1 MRLGLHVQADRAIDK
16 AIDYC
21 ARVQPEAMKWLS
33 PSADVLARCR
43 QVSPR
48 TRHILRN
55 VWSDQRLSRYSDFK
69 SGTLSIAR
77 GLLNHPALK
86 ADADGPVLW
95 VEGFNEHVTP
105 STPGDYLR
113 DFARAEAGLA
123 RSLVDAGAGALIG
136 GFSTGVLDEGKVGD
150 FRAAL
155 QLCHD
160 DPRRVAL
167 HFHEYAGAYMGL
179 FVETPDGKNQ
189 WERPANRWNGYSA
202 TREAYYA
209 PGLTGWLTLRYR
221 KLIPYLDASGL
232 GNVRFAITES
242 GIDDTNPRPGGPNL
256 KGWRDYANDPQ
267 WTNGPLG
274 DIADQWHWYLS
285 QITRD
290 AARFVGVVGYGFGTI
305 DPAWLSFDDSVEPAM
320 LERIIN
326 RQLEIPSGA
335 AVAVTPT
342 PLPRPRP
349 TPTPTPGAGLRPRA
363 TAAIEVRCSVAPGE
377 GAAAFAG
384 RAAGWPEATFAQR
397 SAWAREIAA
406 ANNLETP
413 AFRAGLA
420 YRMPDAWFAVKEA

>member
-48 TRHILRN
+48 TRHIVRN

-69 SGTLSIAR
+69 GGTLSIVR
-77 GLLNHPALK
+77 SLLHHPALK

-95 VEGFNEHVTP
+95 AEGFNEHVTP
-105 STPGDYLR
+105 STPGDHLR

-123 RSLVDAGAGALIG
+123 KSLVDAGAGALVG
-136 GFSTGVLDEGKVGD
+136 GFSTGVLDAGKVGD

-155 QLCHD
+155 QLCQD

-179 FVETPDGKNQ
+179 FVETTDGKNQ

-221 KLIPYLDASGL
+221 KLMPQLAASGL

-256 KGWRDYANDPQ
+256 KGWRDYAGDPQ

-290 AARFVGVVGYGFGTI
+290 AKRFVGVVGYGFGTI
-305 DPAWLSFDDSVEPAM
+305 DPAWLSFDDSIEPAM
-320 LERIIN
+320 LERIIG
-326 RQLEIPSGA
+326 RQREIPSGA
-335 AVAVTPT
+335 AEPSPAPTQPAPVPPPPAPPPSPGPT
-342 PLPRPRP
+342 PLSFVVEARIQV
-349 TPTPTPGAGLRPRA
+349 L
-363 TAAIEVRCSVAPGE
+363 PGE
-377 GAAAFAG
+377 NSWLKVAR
-384 RAAGWPEATFAQR
+384 RALGNPNIPV
-397 SAWAREIAA
+397 ARGKELEA
-406 ANNLETP
+406 ANP
-413 AFRAGLA
+413 GGLKVG
-420 YRMPDAWFAVKEA
+420 AWLRSPWHKVERIN